1 MTKKPLAGK
10 KSGKSKNNSKIS
22 SGLGLP
28 SIYQT
33 QRGDFYCT
41 YRTRKIY
48 LGRDPETARSRLIQ
62 MLTEEDRQL
71 QKPAAECKL
80 TPFRKPI
87 VKKNPAPAPISH
99 DSQTEPQSSELRL
112 STVEFRP
119 PEPPVSAIR
128 KDSYTVTELIVK
140 YLESVRHHSHFY
152 SIRTAMKTL
161 KDRYGTTDAED
172 FGPIALKDCRDQ
184 FRAADYDRNYI
195 NVLTRYIVDAFKFGV
210 ANELVSEGVAV
221 RLTFVKPL
229 KPGDAKENA
238 PREEVSDTEIIKTLP
253 HLLPTIRDMVILQRI
268 SGMRPSE
275 LFRMTLEQF
284 VKRDPDGW
292 VYMPFKHKT
301 QIHNKSRVIAFGKY
315 EIAILERHARGKQ
328 PDEPLFSP
336 RDAWLERAERLGYK
350 TPQPQPNYN
359 NYYTKDSYST
369 NIARTIKRAN
379 ERMRKE
385 GRPESDL
392 IQHWSPYQLRH
403 ATATFLSLLMSR
415 DDAATA
421 LGHASTNTTQIYDH
435 SEVEKALRFVRERD
449 KTCGGAIAG
458 LIHQFE

>member
-1 MTKKPLAGK
+1 MTKNPT
-10 KSGKSKNNSKIS
+10 SGKRSLKFSQKIQKMF
-22 SGLGLP
+22 GGKVP
-28 SIYQT
+28 SIYET
-33 QRGDFYCT
+33 QRGDLYCT
-41 YRTRKIY
+41 LNRKKIY
-48 LGRDPETARSRLIQ
+48 LGRDPKAAKAKLIQ
-62 MLTEEDRQL
+62 ILTDAAQAQPPRPAQPIVEKSEL
-71 QKPAAECKL
+71 SPSPAAFV
-80 TPFRKPI
+80 TPAELPKEEPVAKPRPAKPKAPI
-87 VKKNPAPAPISH
+87 VEKAPGLTI
-99 DSQTEPQSSELRL
+99 
-112 STVEFRP
+112 
-119 PEPPVSAIR
+119 
-128 KDSYTVTELIVK
+128 TELIARFLETVK
-140 YLESVRHHSHFY
+140 GDSHF
-152 SIRTAMKTL
+152 STIRTAMRVL
-161 KDRYGTTDAED
+161 NELYGSTEAET
-172 FGPIALKDCRDQ
+172 FGPLALKACRER
-184 FRAADYDRNYI
+184 FCAADYDRNYI
-195 NVLTRYIVDAFKFGV
+195 NRMVTYIIRMFKFGV
-210 ANELVSEGVAV
+210 ANELVTENVAI
-221 RLTFVKPL
+221 RLSYVTHL
-229 KPGDAKENA
+229 KQGEARENA
-238 PREEVSDTEIIKTLP
+238 PREDVPDSEIIKTLP

-392 IQHWSPYQLRH
+392 IRHWSPYQLRH